1 MFESITP
8 AIQSNIDARIQE
20 TIILSVVL
28 VVLTAISELCSYQ
41 QLQSIDDHLRAVLE
55 MLLHVPVDV
64 VQSVPKIVQTL
75 SGDFSSSNRE
85 GAHRAAQF
93 LDTVFSNLPDAVMYG
108 RSVDQKIEGASDSCK
123 ALFGCDDIIGR
134 SMKDFYNPERFR
146 GDVHALFAGR
156 AIKTLAF
163 KAPDGSDAHYEVTS
177 SHSNEKLIISAQDI
191 TQTVRY
197 NTLIAAEQAKSD
209 ALLATILPPSLV
221 KRVQAG
227 EQNISFAVQSASISF
242 IDIVEFTPWCG
253 SLPAATVMSTLNLL
267 FKKFDECVS
276 ERATMTKIKCIGD
289 CYMSAGGIF
298 SEMNQP
304 GVHAKEMVSF
314 GLAAIASI
322 QELNR
327 EVNQTLR
334 IRVGVNTG
342 GPIVAGVLGVGKPT
356 FEILGPAINMAQQ
369 MEHHGVPMQVHVSR
383 AVYELVYGDA
393 FSIKERGAVQINTG
407 EVITYLVS
415 PKPD

>member
-1 MFESITP
+1 
-8 AIQSNIDARIQE
+8 
-20 TIILSVVL
+20 
-28 VVLTAISELCSYQ
+28 
-41 QLQSIDDHLRAVLE
+41 
-55 MLLHVPVDV
+55 MLLHVPIDV
-64 VQSVPKIVQTL
+64 IQSVPKITQIL

-93 LDTVFSNLPDAVMYG
+93 LNTVFSSLPDAVMYG
-108 RSVDQKIEGASDSCK
+108 RIVDQKIEAANDSCK
-123 ALFGCDDIIGR
+123 TLFGTEDIVGH
-134 SMKDFYNPERFR
+134 SMKEFYNTDHFR

-156 AIKTLAF
+156 ATKILTMRTA
-163 KAPDGSDAHYEVTS
+163 DGSEVHYEVSS
-177 SHSNEKLIISAQDI
+177 SHSDEKLILSAQEI

-227 EQNISFAVQSASISF
+227 EENISFAVQSASISF
-242 IDIVEFTPWCG
+242 IDIVELTPWCG
-253 SLPAATVMSTLNLL
+253 SLPASTVMSTLNQL
-267 FKKFDECVS
+267 FKKFDGCVA
-276 ERATMTKIKCIGD
+276 ERPTMTKIKCIGD

-298 SEMNQP
+298 SEVNQP
-304 GVHAKEMVSF
+304 AVHAKEMVSF
-314 GLAAIASI
+314 GLAAISAI

-342 GPIVAGVLGVGKPT
+342 GPIVAGVLGIGKPT
-356 FEILGPAINMAQQ
+356 FEILGPTINMAQQ

-393 FSIKERGAVQINTG
+393 FAIKERGAVQINTG

-415 PKPD
+415 AKVD